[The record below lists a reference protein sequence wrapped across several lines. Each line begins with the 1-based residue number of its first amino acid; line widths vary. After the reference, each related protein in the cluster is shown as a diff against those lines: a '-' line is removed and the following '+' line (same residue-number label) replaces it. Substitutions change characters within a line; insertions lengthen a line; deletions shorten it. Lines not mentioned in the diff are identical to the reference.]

1 MTGSKSMEQELLDIS
16 KVRKLLFLG
25 PNGSYS
31 DFAKNKFIESFGLNC
46 VSTSL
51 KSISGI
57 IKALKDANSEDIVAV
72 IPIENS
78 IEGIVRET
86 LDNLSSLKKE
96 NIKILAETT
105 MNIEHSLIG
114 YAKDFSKIKVIRS
127 HPQALAQCKQF
138 LQSHFPDTLVEE
150 ATLSTS
156 AAVRSISEIEPYAA
170 AIGSKDCAQMYDV
183 PIIEENIN
191 DETNNST
198 RFILLGKFLSPQ
210 TGNDKTS
217 ITFSTENKAGALNKI
232 LTILESNNINMSYI
246 DSRPSKKELGEYVF
260 YIDFE
265 GHILDS
271 KIQKAFEEI
280 LPMTK
285 MFYVIGSYHSVDKG

>member
-1 MTGSKSMEQELLDIS
+1 MEQDILDTTKI
-16 KVRKLLFLG
+16 KKLLFLG

-31 DFAKNKFIESFGLNC
+31 DFAKNQFIDAFNLNC
-46 VSTSL
+46 VSTNL
-51 KSISGI
+51 KSISGV
-57 IKALKDANSEDIVAV
+57 IKALKDENSEDIVAV

-96 NIKILAETT
+96 GIKIIAETT
-105 MNIEHSLIG
+105 MNVEHALVG
-114 YAKDFSKIKVIRS
+114 YGKIKDIKVIRS

-138 LQSHFPDTLVEE
+138 IHSNFPDTLIEE

-156 AAVRSISEIEPYAA
+156 AGIKSLSDKDKSIA
-170 AIGSKDCAQMYDV
+170 AIGSVSCAQMYSIPV
-183 PIIEENIN
+183 IKNNIN
-191 DETNNST
+191 DEENNKT
-198 RFILLGKFLSPQ
+198 RFILLGKFLAPQ

-217 ITFSTENKAGALNKI
+217 ITFSTENKAGALSKI
-232 LTILESNNINMSYI
+232 LNILDSYNINMSYI

-265 GHILDS
+265 GHVNDEKVQMAFADLKPLV
-271 KIQKAFEEI
+271 KI
-280 LPMTK
+280 
-285 MFYVIGSYHSVDKG
+285 FYVIGSYSAV